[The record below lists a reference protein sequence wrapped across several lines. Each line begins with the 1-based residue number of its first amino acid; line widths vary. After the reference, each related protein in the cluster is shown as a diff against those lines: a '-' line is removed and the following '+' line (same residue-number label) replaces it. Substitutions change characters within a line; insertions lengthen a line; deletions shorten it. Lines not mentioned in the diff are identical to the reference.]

1 MENEKKSGGKFRL
14 VDLLVI
20 LFCLT
25 GAGFSVNLFWN
36 DLFQTINAE
45 NKTSIGTVSIK
56 RNIVQR
62 RISDRVLWDR
72 LIRESPVYSNDMI
85 RVGDNSE
92 AGVHVGGHDIVLNEN
107 TLIRLRYDKETG
119 EFQIELM
126 SGDIG
131 LVTAPEG
138 KNVALNIM
146 GRKVQAKPGTTLVAA
161 AKDNGVALQVSEGT
175 AAIMEDGQ
183 TSEIA
188 AGQMVAMNS
197 EGVIRSEPSALVIQ
211 PRPNAIYRKSGGEPL
226 NVGFSWNRINLRA
239 NETLRLEI
247 AEDRNFSRSVRTL
260 DGLND
265 SARAA
270 LNTGQWNWRL
280 TYNNGTSNRAVL
292 DTGRFTITDMPALEL
307 LSPARNQ
314 QFFIESEPPKLF
326 FQWSGVEDISHY
338 IVEVDVTPEF
348 RNPIIKKQ
356 TSVTSFNDSS
366 LREGIWYWRVT
377 PVFSQANEN
386 IGGGVNP
393 QTAAFRIAK
402 GNEPGTPS
410 LFTQAEEAPAPRPE
424 PPPRIV
430 YVREPAPPP
439 KIVYVPAP
447 APEPQIV
454 YIREPASEPTSV
466 SRLPAPSNR
475 QPIEG
480 YRIGIEE
487 AKRGNINF
495 RWSAVPGANAY
506 IFAIYQETADG
517 RRQITQIGPENRTS
531 WATDVKTLGRGN
543 FVWRVEAVS
552 VGKDNVIERHGNPG
566 ENRFVVDIPQAG
578 PARIISEAEARQ

>member
-14 VDLLVI
+14 VDLLVM
-20 LFCLT
+20 LLCLT

-45 NKTSIGTVSIK
+45 NKTPIGTVSIK

-72 LIRESPVYSNDMI
+72 LIKESPVYSNDMI

-92 AGVHVGGHDIVLNEN
+92 AGVHAGGHDIVLNEN
-107 TLIRLRYDKETG
+107 TLVRLRYDKETG

-138 KNVALNIM
+138 KDVALNIM
-146 GRKVQAKPGTTLVAA
+146 GRKVQAKPGTALVAA
-161 AKDNGVALQVSEGT
+161 AGDNGVALQVSEGT
-175 AAIMEDGQ
+175 AAIMEEGQ
-183 TSEIA
+183 NRALFSGDMIA
-188 AGQMVAMNS
+188 MDS

-211 PRPNAIYRKSGGEPL
+211 PRPNALYRTSGGEPL

-247 AEDRNFSRSVRTL
+247 AQDINFSRSVRTL

-270 LNTGQWNWRL
+270 LTAGQWNWRL
-280 TYNNGTSNRAVL
+280 TYNNTVL
-292 DTGRFTITDMPALEL
+292 DTGRFTITDAPALEL

-314 QFFIESEPPKLF
+314 QFFYESELPKLF

-356 TSVTSFNDSS
+356 TTVTSFTDSS

-377 PVFSQANEN
+377 PVFSQANDN
-386 IGGGVNP
+386 SAASNSA
-393 QTAAFRIAK
+393 AAFRIVK
-402 GNEPGTPS
+402 SGEPQMPS
-410 LFTQAEEAPAPRPE
+410 LFTQAEEAPAPKPE
-424 PPPRIV
+424 PEPEPKIV
-430 YVREPAPPP
+430 YIREPAPPP

-447 APEPQIV
+447 APEPRII
-454 YIREPASEPTSV
+454 YIREGASEPAPVT
-466 SRLPAPSNR
+466 RLPAPSNR
-475 QPIEG
+475 QPVED

-487 AKRGNINF
+487 VKKGNINF

-506 IFAIYQETADG
+506 LFAIYQETADG
-517 RRQITQIGPENRTS
+517 RRQITQTGPENRTS
-531 WATDVKTLGRGN
+531 WATDVKTLGRGD
-543 FVWRVEAVS
+543 FIWRVEAVN
-552 VGKDNVIERHGNPG
+552 VGKDNVIEQHGDPG
-566 ENRFVVDIPQAG
+566 ENRFVIDIPQAG
-578 PARIISEAEARQ
+578 PARIISEAESSHDE